1 MSTTILATVTAKPTA
16 TANVAAALQAMITPS
31 RSEPGCLQYVL
42 FASRDTPGTFYLLER
57 YADDAALAAHQT
69 SPHFTALVA
78 GLADK
83 LVRKIH
89 IEQIQCL

>member
-16 TANVAAALQAMITPS
+16 TANVAAALQAMIAPS
-31 RSEPGCLQYVL
+31 RSEPGCLQYAL
-42 FASRDTPGTFYLLER
+42 FASRDTPGTFYLLES

>member
-16 TANVAAALQAMITPS
+16 TANVAAALQAMIAPS
-31 RSEPGCLQYVL
+31 RSEPGCLQYAL